1 MDMLRNLP
9 GIKQADKAAQF
20 LTHETFDV
28 LQRKFKVM
36 GYALQKA
43 QWMAKHPEADALS
56 LTEAKRSIAKEINA
70 AFGGLHWENMG
81 INKNTLEL
89 SRALMLAPDWTFS
102 NVVNAKYSFEVGPG
116 GAAARKFWIKSAVTG
131 CLLTQAMSIA
141 VSGKL
146 SNHATE
152 VYLGKDKN
160 GEDVYSNTFFAGA
173 PKDATTLFE
182 NIRQFGAIEGLAH
195 SIASKL
201 GPLARTGMELA
212 TNKDWMGKDITTK
225 GAGFGKNTMRAAG
238 EIGSNLAP
246 VPFSVSN
253 IAKMITDP
261 NDKEG
266 FWDYLSVLGGTPP
279 RHMSDARE
287 NIYDLERKND
297 KDQMEASKMKSAI
310 VTAFRKNK
318 PLNKDQRD
326 AYSKMT
332 DAQKKNIDKE
342 AEMLPIQVAFSHLTA
357 DEAKMVW
364 KKMNPKERND
374 VQDIYDKKLDNAENK
389 E

>member
-1 MDMLRNLP
+1 
-9 GIKQADKAAQF
+9 
-20 LTHETFDV
+20 
-28 LQRKFKVM
+28 
-36 GYALQKA
+36 
-43 QWMAKHPEADALS
+43 
-56 LTEAKRSIAKEINA
+56 
-70 AFGGLHWENMG
+70 
-81 INKNTLEL
+81 
-89 SRALMLAPDWTFS
+89 MLAPDWTFS
-102 NVVNAKYSFEVGPG
+102 NVVNTKYSFEGGPG
-116 GAAARKFWIKSAVTG
+116 GKAARKFWIKSAVTG
-131 CLLTQAMSIA
+131 CLLTQAMSMA
-141 VSGKL
+141 VSGKY

-225 GAGFGKNTMRAAG
+225 GAGFGKNTMRAGG

-261 NDKEG
+261 QDKEG

-297 KDQMEASKMKSAI
+297 KDQMEQSKMKSAI

-318 PLNKDQRD
+318 PLAPDQRK
-326 AYSKMT
+326 AYAAMT
-332 DAQKKNIDKE
+332 EAQKKNIDKE
-342 AEMLPIQVAFSHLTA
+342 SEMTPLQVAFSHLSP
-357 DEAKMVW
+357 AKVTQVW
-364 KKMNPKERND
+364 N
-374 VQDIYDKKLDNAENK
+374 KLNNK
-389 E
+389 EKMELGEIYEKKIEVVEKTE